1 MAPGLLTCWMEE
13 WKMSKQF
20 KKNKIVIIKINNMR
34 SRILCAGFLFFSV
47 NIFAQ
52 ENKMTLK
59 QCIDTALKNNIPVK
73 QAGFQADAAA
83 VNVKQAKANLLPDL
97 NAGFGYGLN
106 QGRNVDPLTNN
117 YINQQLSSSNVN
129 LSSGITLFNGMRLQ
143 NLIKQNN
150 FAYSAFQM
158 DLQQSKDNLTLNVIL
173 AYLQVLSNND
183 VLETGRAQAEVT
195 KKQVERMSI
204 LVKEGASANYLL
216 ADLKGQLANEQI
228 AIINSST
235 ALQQSKLS
243 LCQLMNK
250 EYNSELQLEKTGV
263 ELPAEVYA
271 STATEVYQNALQNFA
286 LIKANDLKVKS
297 ADKAINVSRAG
308 FFPRITLVGN
318 VGSNYSSL
326 AQSLTPTN
334 ITEIQT
340 GSYVVIGGNQNAVL
354 RKQQNFDAYKT
365 GYAKQLN
372 NNLGTFVGIN
382 MQIPL
387 FNGFQTKNNIKLA
400 TINFKNTQLDADNAK
415 LLLKQNVEQA
425 HLNMTAS
432 YEKYK
437 VLTEQVLNFEESF
450 RAAEVRF
457 NTGVINSAEYLITK
471 NNLDRA
477 KINLTQA
484 KYEYNFRVQVLD
496 FYKND

>member
-1 MAPGLLTCWMEE
+1 
-13 WKMSKQF
+13 
-20 KKNKIVIIKINNMR
+20 MR
-34 SRILCAGFLFFSV
+34 RRILCAGILFFSV
-47 NIFAQ
+47 NVIAQ

-59 QCIDTALKNNIPVK
+59 QCIDTALKNNILVK
-73 QAGFQADAAA
+73 QAGLQADAAA
-83 VNVKQAKANLLPDL
+83 VNVKQAKANLLPEL

-117 YINQQLSSSNVN
+117 YINQQLSSSNIN
-129 LSSGITLFNGMRLQ
+129 LNSGITLFNGMRLQ

-150 FAYSAFQM
+150 FTYSAFQM

-173 AYLQVLSNND
+173 AYLQVLSNED
-183 VLETGRAQAEVT
+183 VLETSKAQAAVT
-195 KKQVERMSI
+195 QKQVERMSI

-228 AIINSST
+228 AIINSTT
-235 ALQQSKLS
+235 ALQQSKLN

-263 ELPAEVYA
+263 ELPAEVYQNSA
-271 STATEVYQNALQNFA
+271 VEVYQNALQNFA

-297 ADKAINVSRAG
+297 ADKAIKVSRAG
-308 FFPRITLVGN
+308 FFPRITLIGN
-318 VGSNYSSL
+318 LGSNYSSL

-334 ITEIQT
+334 ITEVQT
-340 GSYVVIGGNQNAVL
+340 GSYVLIGGNQNAVL
-354 RKQQNFDAYKT
+354 RKQQNFDTYKT
-365 GYAKQLN
+365 AYTKQLN

-387 FNGFQTKNNIKLA
+387 LNGFQTKNNIKLA
-400 TINFKNTQLDADNAK
+400 TINFKNTQLQADNAK
-415 LLLKQNVEQA
+415 LQLKQNVEQA
-425 HLNMTAS
+425 YFSMTAS

-457 NTGVINSAEYLITK
+457 NTGVINAAEYLISK
-471 NNLDRA
+471 NNLDRTKVSLA
-477 KINLTQA
+477 QA
-484 KYEYNFRVQVLD
+484 RYEYIFRSQILD
-496 FYKND
+496 YYKGGIKYD